1 MSKGTVKDQL
11 GDRMVSVS
19 RLHLNLSNPRHEPV
33 ESEEAAI
40 ATLCDSELITELA
53 KDIVARGSLSPLE
66 VFGVVPMPGN
76 PGHFIS
82 VEGNRRTCALIIAND
97 PNRAPAG
104 LRQQLRALA
113 AKADLPKEVRAHVF
127 ADEAEAQQ
135 WIQLRHLGGQG
146 GSGTKNWDTTQQNRA
161 AGGNKKAAA
170 HANTLAVN
178 VLDRLVARG
187 GLTPDERKEVNV
199 TTVTRYLG
207 NPGVR
212 AILGIGSNKDLVY
225 THDVDEV
232 DKALLHLVKDSLQ
245 PKEDGTYRVHSR
257 TVSTDRLKYANELK
271 AEGIAPATHLQQPQR
286 APVATKLT
294 APTDASITEPRKRSA
309 THPDS
314 RKRLIPSDF
323 KIGLK
328 DPVLLRLRREALD
341 LEIKEFP
348 FCGNY
353 LLRALVEQVL
363 TLYAKKRN
371 KFKQGMTDAALTQV
385 CGEEL
390 RKAGVT
396 GRAVVNVE
404 KAAGSSTVGHGLHSL
419 GHSVHGG
426 TIPTANDLKKHFDTW
441 RPALE
446 AMLEQLEAKKA

>member
-1 MSKGTVKDQL
+1 MSKGKGAEEL
-11 GDRMVSVS
+11 GDRMVPVS
-19 RLHLNLSNPRHEPV
+19 RLHLNLANPRHEPV
-33 ESEEAAI
+33 VSEEEAI
-40 ATLCDSELITELA
+40 AKLCDTELIAELA
-53 KDIVARGSLSPLE
+53 RDIVARGSLSPLE

-76 PGHFIS
+76 PGHFVS

-97 PNRAPAG
+97 PNRAPAD

-113 AKADLPKEVRAHVF
+113 AKANLPKEVRGHVF
-127 ADEAEAQQ
+127 ADEAEAHQ

-146 GSGTKNWDTTQQNRA
+146 GSGTKNWDSTQQNRA

-187 GLTPDERKEVNV
+187 GLTPDERKDVNL

-207 NPGVR
+207 TPGVR
-212 AILGIGSNKDLVY
+212 AILGLGSNKDLVY

-245 PKEDGTYRVHSR
+245 PKEDGTYRVNSR
-257 TVSTDRLKYANELK
+257 TISTDRLAYANELK
-271 AEGIAPATHLQQPQR
+271 AQGVAPATHLQQAQR
-286 APVATKLT
+286 APVVTKLT
-294 APTDASITEPRKRSA
+294 APPRVEVAEPKKRSA
-309 THPDS
+309 THPDA
-314 RKRLIPSDF
+314 RKRLIPTDF
-323 KIGLK
+323 KIGFK
-328 DPVLLRLRREALD
+328 DPVLLRIRREALD
-341 LEIKEFP
+341 LELSEFP

-363 TLYAKKRN
+363 ALYAKKRN
-371 KFKQGMTDAALTQV
+371 RFKQSMTDAALTQA

-390 RKAGVT
+390 RKTGVT
-396 GRAVVNVE
+396 GKAVMNVE
-404 KAAGSSTVGHGLHSL
+404 KAAGSSNAGHSLHSL

-441 RPALE
+441 RPSLD
-446 AMLEQLEAKKA
+446 AMLEQLEAKKP